1 MYIRSDVQQPRS
13 FMPAKSFSRD
23 PGKLR
28 EGVFDLLIVGGGSS
42 GAGVALDAA
51 SRGFRVAVV
60 DKGDFASAT
69 SSASSKLVHGGLRYL
84 EYGDLRLVYEALAE
98 RRRLLRNA
106 VHLVKPLRFV
116 LPFYRDAR
124 LPRWKGRVGL
134 WAYDVLAGSHN
145 LGRSRDLCA
154 LRLRRAFPVL
164 RSGGILGGATYWDAQ
179 MDDARLGLA
188 LVRSAVQ
195 HGAIACNYLEAI
207 AFDLGDAVSEMQLRD
222 SRQVLNAAGPWVD
235 TVRRLAGEQQAAP
248 ELQPTKGVHIIVAGT
263 PYADGGEPLSRETAF
278 TLLHPRDGRVFFVL
292 PWFGH
297 TLVGTTDTFFDMA
310 ADSLTVT
317 PAEEDYLVE
326 GFNHFFRL
334 KLRREDIRGRFA
346 GLRPLLRSA
355 PDDPSSRSREYKLIE
370 GPRTLLSIAGGKWTT
385 YRHLSEV
392 VTDRIAER
400 LGRRGHCRTAN
411 LLLDGA
417 PAEPCSIFEQRETQ
431 AISKTF
437 GGNQRTAE
445 HLVNRYGTNA
455 RRVAEIIRE
464 RHEDQPLVEGEAD
477 LIGEWTYQRR
487 EEMAMTAADHM
498 LRRSR
503 IGLWR
508 PDLLHA
514 FV

>member
-1 MYIRSDVQQPRS
+1 
-13 FMPAKSFSRD
+13 MPSKSFCRD

-28 EGVFDLLIVGGGSS
+28 DGVFDLFIVGGGSS

-51 SRGFRVAVV
+51 SRGFRVALV

-84 EYGDLRLVYEALAE
+84 EYGDFRLVYESLAE

-116 LPFYRDAR
+116 LPFYRHSR

-145 LGRSRDLCA
+145 LGRSRDLSA
-154 LRLRRAFPVL
+154 LRLRKAFPAL
-164 RSGGILGGATYWDAQ
+164 QSGEMLGGAAYWDAQ

-195 HGAIACNYLEAI
+195 HGAVTCNYLEAI
-207 AFDLGDAVSEMQLRD
+207 AFDLGNTLSEVQLHD
-222 SRQVLNAAGPWVD
+222 SITGEMHLVRARQVLNAAGPWVD
-235 TVRRLAGEQQAAP
+235 GVRRLAGEQRSAP

-263 PYADGGEPLSRETAF
+263 RYADGGEPLSRETAF
-278 TLLHPRDGRVFFVL
+278 TLLHPHDGRVFFVL
-292 PWFGH
+292 PWHGQ
-297 TLVGTTDTFFDMA
+297 TLVGTTDTFFDLA

-317 PAEEDYLVE
+317 PAEEDYLIE
-326 GFNHFFRL
+326 GFNHFFAL

-355 PDDPSSRSREYKLIE
+355 PDNPSSRSREYKLIE
-370 GPRTLLSIAGGKWTT
+370 RPHFLLSIAGGKWTT
-385 YRHLSEV
+385 YRQMSEV
-392 VTDRIAER
+392 VTDHIAER
-400 LGRRGHCRTAN
+400 LGRRGPCRTAN

-417 PAEPCSIFEQRETQ
+417 PAEPWSVFEQRETE
-431 AISKTF
+431 AISKTYSWELS
-437 GGNQRTAE
+437 TAA

-455 RRVAEIIRE
+455 RRVAEVIRE
-464 RHEDQPLVEGEAD
+464 RHEDQLLAVDESD
-477 LIGEWTYQRR
+477 LIGEWAYQRG
-487 EEMAMTAADHM
+487 EEMAMTPADHL

-508 PDLLHA
+508 PELLSA